1 MLHYKNILGGVFAL
15 LFFITTSV
23 QAQETST
30 TTFEGAQPDLPG
42 MLLLDFGFNFLN
54 NAPDSLNTRMWGSRG
69 FNVYYLYPIL
79 IGESKFSLHTGLGLG
94 FVNYS
99 FERGVTLSDTQDST
113 RIIALDNAVY
123 PSLQKTQL
131 TTHYLDIPL
140 EVRFFAKENY
150 RGFTAAVG
158 GRVGR
163 LINSFTKIKY
173 EDNGTNEQDKF
184 KRRYNLNPW
193 RYGAYAKVGFRG
205 IALTG
210 QYMFSELFTS
220 GEGPQVNNYKI
231 GVTIG
236 LF

>member
-1 MLHYKNILGGVFAL
+1 MLHYKKFLGGLAL
-15 LFFITTSV
+15 SLLIATTSA
-23 QAQETST
+23 QAQDT
-30 TTFEGAQPDLPG
+30 TTTPEGAQPDLPG
-42 MLLLDFGFNFLN
+42 MLLIDFGFNFLN
-54 NAPDSLNTRMWGSRG
+54 NAPDDLETRIWGSRG
-69 FNVYYLYPIL
+69 FNVYYLYPIP

-99 FERGVTLSDTQDST
+99 FDGRVTLSDEQDST
-113 RIIALDNAVY
+113 QFVPLDATTY
-123 PSLQKTQL
+123 PNLRKTQL

-150 RGFTAAVG
+150 RGFTAAIG

-173 EDNGTNEQDKF
+173 EDGGTNEEDKF

-205 IALTG
+205 ITLTG
-210 QYMFSELFTS
+210 QYMFSDLFTS
-220 GEGPQVNNYKI
+220 GEGPEVNNYKI
-231 GVTIG
+231 GITIG

>member
-1 MLHYKNILGGVFAL
+1 MLNYKRILGGLAL
-15 LFFITTSV
+15 LVLMATTSA
-23 QAQETST
+23 QAQETKT
-30 TTFEGAQPDLPG
+30 TTAPVGAQPDLPG
-42 MLLLDFGFNFLN
+42 MLLIDFGFNFLD
-54 NAPDSLNTRMWGSRG
+54 NAPSELDTRTWGSRG
-69 FNVYYLYPIL
+69 FNVYYLYPFP
-79 IGESKFSLHTGLGLG
+79 IGKSPLSFHTGLGLG

-99 FERGVTLSDTQDST
+99 FRGVTLSDTDST
-113 RIIALDNAVY
+113 RVLELDNTVY
-123 PSLQKTQL
+123 PNLQKTQL

-140 EVRFFAKENY
+140 ELRFFAKDNY

-163 LINSFTKIKY
+163 LINSFTKIKF
-173 EDNGTNEQDKF
+173 EDGGRNLEDKF

-205 IALTG
+205 ITLTG

-220 GEGPQVNNYKI
+220 GDGPADINNYKI
-231 GVTIG
+231 GITVA